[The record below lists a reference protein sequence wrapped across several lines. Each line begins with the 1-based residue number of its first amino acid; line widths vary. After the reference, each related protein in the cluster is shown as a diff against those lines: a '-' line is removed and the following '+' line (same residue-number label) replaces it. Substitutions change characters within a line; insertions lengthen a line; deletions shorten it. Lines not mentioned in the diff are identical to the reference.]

1 KDYLKQEI
9 HDFDSA
15 YEVLGSKILTE
26 YSSQR
31 VIFKHWSQKRIDEEL
46 ETISSLQKIADQE
59 STSTDS
65 FDITGTI
72 LSYLEPEE
80 PTLEVVGES

>member
-1 KDYLKQEI
+1 M
-9 HDFDSA
+9 
-15 YEVLGSKILTE
+15 
-26 YSSQR
+26 
-31 VIFKHWSQKRIDEEL
+31 IFKHWSQKRIDEEL

-72 LSYLEPEE
+72 LSYLEPEG